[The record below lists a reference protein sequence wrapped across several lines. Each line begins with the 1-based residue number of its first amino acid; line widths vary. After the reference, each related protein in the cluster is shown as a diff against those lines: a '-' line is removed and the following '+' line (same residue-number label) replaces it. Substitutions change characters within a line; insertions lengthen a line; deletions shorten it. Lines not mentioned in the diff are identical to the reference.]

1 MDGLNIKLE
10 PPDYFES
17 FDDIACGSFNVLN
30 EETILDYNNILN
42 ETEIKTEIDT
52 KIKSELETEIKAEVE
67 TEIKAEVET
76 EIKAEVETEIKAEV
90 ETDIKT
96 DSCENTQ
103 EMDYN
108 SCGEFNF
115 DSDHPALKNNSDYKE
130 LLKTIAVLEAQ
141 RSKAIKDLDRLHEV
155 KNEALSDPIAF
166 VERLQKGEKIK
177 FPARQK
183 IYPVPAIDWSKYALN
198 GDTSL
203 SRRQLTRLSSRAT
216 KDLFKKCKDKSGN
229 QHDQK
234 PPKINH
240 YWTAEEQKH
249 LEELLIKFPPEEI
262 ESRRWEKIANCL
274 ENRTPIQVASRV
286 QKYFIK
292 LLKAGMPIPGRMP
305 NTTYLKKPRRNVI
318 RQQPS
323 TFMVSHTLPV
333 YMPEADDEFSYSY
346 HQPQNSDENSLESRA
361 GVSDDDSK
369 SELCGV
375 PGYEELALLKN
386 IQKEKIQN
394 YGLNQHMGFKVK
406 RLRT

>member
-1 MDGLNIKLE
+1 
-10 PPDYFES
+10 
-17 FDDIACGSFNVLN
+17 
-30 EETILDYNNILN
+30 
-42 ETEIKTEIDT
+42 
-52 KIKSELETEIKAEVE
+52 
-67 TEIKAEVET
+67 
-76 EIKAEVETEIKAEV
+76 
-90 ETDIKT
+90 
-96 DSCENTQ
+96 
-103 EMDYN
+103 MDYN

-141 RSKAIKDLDRLHEV
+141 RSKAIKDLDRLFEV
-155 KNEALSDPIAF
+155 KEEALSDPIGF

-183 IYPVPAIDWSKYALN
+183 IYPVPSIDWSKYALS

-216 KDLFKKCKDKSGN
+216 QDLFKNCKDKSGN
-229 QHDQK
+229 QRDQK

-249 LEELLIKFPPEEI
+249 LEELLVKFPPEEI

-274 ENRTPIQVASRV
+274 ENRTPVQVASRV

-333 YMPEADDEFSYSY
+333 YMPEIDDEFNYSY
-346 HQPQNSDENSLESRA
+346 LQSQNSDENSLESRA
-361 GVSDDDSK
+361 GASDDESK
-369 SELCGV
+369 PELCGV
-375 PGYEELALLKN
+375 PEYDELKLLKN
-386 IQKEKIQN
+386 VQKEKLRN
-394 YGLNQHMGFKVK
+394 YGFNQHMGFKVK